1 MRILIVE
8 DDDMQSDWLIE
19 RLKREFRTEPDLI
32 RTESEFY
39 DCLDAL
45 SSSPPDI
52 IIIDIM
58 LPWTEVERDSRDA
71 PPEIRGKGW
80 FDAGLRC
87 EKLLHER
94 EETKSIPVIL
104 YSMLEPKNLPRDLPH
119 NVVFV
124 SKVYNIDDLI
134 EKIHSLASE
143 DA

>member
-39 DCLDAL
+39 DRLDAL
-45 SSSPPDI
+45 SASPPNI

-58 LPWTEVERDSRDA
+58 LPWTEVERDSCDA

-104 YSMLEPKNLPRDLPH
+104 YSMLEPKNLPRDLPR

-134 EKIHSLASE
+134 EQIHSLASE